1 MKALLVLALA
11 LAPLTLAAQEVATA
25 DVSDDTGI
33 PASDLSVIERWQAD
47 PAQVFDAAEVTL
59 SELLFVA
66 RPVVVFADSP
76 SDPRFTEQ
84 LALLAADVTG
94 LVARDVIVIAD
105 SDPAAQSDARARLR
119 PRGFGLVVIG
129 KDGRVAQRKPAP
141 WSVREIV
148 RAIDKLPLRQQEIRE
163 GR

>member
-1 MKALLVLALA
+1 MKAFLALVLALA
-11 LAPLTLAAQEVATA
+11 PLSLLAQEVANAGAAEETA
-25 DVSDDTGI
+25 ST
-33 PASDLSVIERWQAD
+33 ASELSVIERWQAD
-47 PAQVFDAAEVTL
+47 PTLVFDASEVTL
-59 SELLFVA
+59 AELLFVA
-66 RPVVVFADSP
+66 RPVIVFADSP
-76 SDPRFTEQ
+76 FDPRFAEQ
-84 LALLAADVTG
+84 LDLLAADVSG

-105 SDPAAQSDARARLR
+105 SDPAARSDARARLR

-141 WSVREIV
+141 WSVREIT